1 MDILKKLKDQARRD
15 LKRIVLPE
23 GEDPRIVEGAAIA
36 AKEGIA
42 HPIVLGA
49 ANEAPPPGVEWI
61 SIATSEKLDEYA
73 NALYEERKHK
83 GVDPHKA
90 RELARDHI
98 YFGTLMVNLG
108 HADGLLA
115 GADHA
120 TSDTLRPGLQI
131 IKAAPGM
138 TTVSSFFLMVVPDFR
153 YWGDGVFLFA
163 DSGLNPHPTAEQLAD
178 IAIASADTAKAIL
191 DDPQPRVAMLS
202 FSTKGS
208 AKHPDVDKVV
218 QATRIAQQRRPDL
231 QIDGELQGDAAIVPG
246 VASRKCAGSP
256 VGGKAN
262 VLIFPDLD
270 AGNIA
275 YKLVQ
280 RMANAEAIGP
290 IVQGLKKP
298 VNDLSRGCSVED
310 IVNAIAVTAVQAQ
323 GLKAD

>member
-1 MDILKKLKDQARRD
+1 MDILKKLKDKARQD

-23 GEDPRIVEGAAIA
+23 GEDARIVDGAAIA

-42 HPIVLGA
+42 RPIVLA
-49 ANEAPPPGVEWI
+49 AAKESPPPGVECI

-90 RELARDHI
+90 RELAKDPI
-98 YFGTLMVNLG
+98 YFGTLMVQLG

-115 GADHA
+115 GAAHA
-120 TSDTLRPGLQI
+120 TSDTLRPALQI
-131 IKAAPGM
+131 IKAAPGI
-138 TTVSSFFLMVVPDFR
+138 TTVSSFFLMVTPDFR

-163 DSGLNPHPTAEQLAD
+163 DSGLNPNPTADQLAD
-178 IAIASADTAKAIL
+178 IAIVSADTAKAIL
-191 DDPQPRVAMLS
+191 GDPQPRVAMLS

-208 AKHPDVDKVV
+208 ARHPDVDKVV
-218 QATRIAQQRRPDL
+218 EATRIAQERRPDL
-231 QIDGELQGDAAIVPG
+231 LIDGELQGDAAIVPG
-246 VASRKCAGSP
+246 VASRKCPGSP
-256 VGGKAN
+256 VAGKAN

-323 GLKAD
+323 GIKPD